1 MSEHPIILGSSSRI
15 YIYEKR
21 TLRDDAELNMTLHE
35 YYRSSRFHPHRL
47 DSQEQFIVI
56 VRMSRLS
63 YYK

>member
-35 YYRSSRFHPHRL
+35 YYRTSRFHPRRP
-47 DSQEQFIVI
+47 DSQDQF
-56 VRMSRLS
+56 LALCL
-63 YYK
+63 